1 METEAV
7 SNGRRILLKRVVQY
21 ITMRQ
26 NDDGGYTSVQYT
38 DSTLY
43 DTYLALETL
52 SMLGVNPPRLEDT
65 EKWVKNYNAI
75 NIRDYYLVNKIFMLL
90 KQPLIDVSKQVLKLM
105 DSTGRF
111 GASEIDVET
120 VSELETTFMCVE
132 LMNMLNIK
140 RHSEKTVEF
149 ILSLKNPDGGF
160 GVKGSSL
167 SSTFYALN
175 ILSALTSPVEGLE
188 DTLSFVRTHEN
199 PEGGFALKPGAKPSF
214 MEPTFMGLTCLKL
227 LRGKPLYA
235 TETIDFV
242 LGCQNIN
249 GGFRRSLEHGISS
262 FEYTFQAVYSLD
274 MLGIGVKLV

>member
-7 SNGRRILLKRVVQY
+7 SNWRRILLNRVVQY
-21 ITMRQ
+21 ITTRQ

-65 EKWVKNYNAI
+65 EKWVKNYSVI
-75 NIRDYYLVNKIFMLL
+75 NIRDYYLANKIFTLL
-90 KQPLIDVSKQVLKLM
+90 KQPLIDVSKQVLKIM

-111 GASEIDVET
+111 GASEIDVEAI
-120 VSELETTFMCVE
+120 SELETTFMCVE

-140 RHSEKTVEF
+140 QYSEKIVEF
-149 ILSLKNPDGGF
+149 VLSLKNPDGGF
-160 GVKGSSL
+160 GTKGSSL

-175 ILSALTSPVEGLE
+175 ILSVLTNPVEELE
-188 DTLSFVRTHEN
+188 DTLSFVRMHEN
-199 PEGGFALKPGAKPSF
+199 PEGGFTLKPGAKPSF
-214 MEPTFMGLTCLKL
+214 IESTFMGLTCLKL
-227 LRGKPLYA
+227 LMGKPLYA
-235 TETIDFV
+235 TETIDFI

-262 FEYTFQAVYSLD
+262 FEYTFQAVYSLEA
-274 MLGIGVKLV
+274 LGIGVKLV